1 MAIERHQ
8 ELIMDYA
15 GKTGK
20 ENFLFVFISGGIWG
34 VQVNMFK
41 KWEKESAKHQERKL
55 AAGK

>member
-15 GKTGK
+15 GKAGK
-20 ENFLFVFISGGIWG
+20 EKISFCFHFWGDWG
-34 VQVNMFK
+34 VQVHMLK